1 MARVS
6 FAGVKRVAINL
17 GWIVLFAIVGGGVT
31 MGLVKLVPAWGGDE
45 YRVLR
50 DVSYGLTAFIV
61 ATYVV
66 GKLLAKE
73 SWERLGWRR
82 EGRRGAGLARP
93 FARGIGLGVA
103 MAVLAIVLA
112 LILDRARIGFTPDWN
127 RWPAVV
133 GPLVLML
140 LAAALN
146 EELIFR
152 GFPLQRLSDAI
163 GALPAVLVL
172 AVGFAFAHLGNDNVS
187 SIGLVN
193 IALAGVWLGVAFFTT
208 GGMAL
213 AWGLHFGWNAGLGLL
228 FDAPVSGYLFRVPV
242 VEYAPGPHAWV
253 DGGAFGPEGGIVA
266 TISLI
271 AGTLYLLTRSNAFS
285 ERTGVTEEVAVA

>member
-6 FAGVKRVAINL
+6 FVALKRLAINVA
-17 GWIVLFAIVGGGVT
+17 WIVLFVVVGGGVSV
-31 MGLVKLVPAWGGDE
+31 GLAKVLPAWSAE
-45 YRVLR
+45 YRLLR
-50 DVSYGLTAFIV
+50 DVFCGLTGFIV
-61 ATYVV
+61 ATLIV
-66 GKLLAKE
+66 GKLLARE
-73 SWERLGWRR
+73 SWERLGWRT
-82 EGRRGAGLARP
+82 EGRGLAGHARP
-93 FARGIGLGVA
+93 FARGIGVGIA
-103 MAVLAIVLA
+103 MAAFAIVLA
-112 LILDRARIGFTPDWN
+112 LLFDRASVTITPDWR

-133 GPLVLML
+133 APLVVVL

-163 GALPAVLVL
+163 GAVPALLIL
-172 AVGFAFAHLGNDNVS
+172 AIGFAIAHLGNDNVS
-187 SIGLVN
+187 TIGLVN
-193 IALAGVWLGVAFFTT
+193 IALAGIWLGVAFFTT

-228 FDAPVSGYLFRVPV
+228 FDAPVSGYLFSVPA

-271 AGTLYLLTRSNAFS
+271 AGTLYLLTRANAFS
-285 ERTGVTEEVAVA
+285 ERTGVTDEVAVA

>member
-6 FAGVKRVAINL
+6 FAGLKTFAINVA
-17 GWIVLFAIVGGGVT
+17 WIVLFVVVGGGVSV
-31 MGLVKLVPAWGGDE
+31 GLARVLPASTAE
-45 YRVLR
+45 YRLLR
-50 DVSYGLTAFIV
+50 DVFCGLTGFVV
-61 ATYVV
+61 ATLIV
-66 GKLLAKE
+66 GKLLARE
-73 SWERLGWRR
+73 SWERLGWRT
-82 EGRRGAGLARP
+82 EGRGLVGHARP
-93 FARGIGLGVA
+93 FARGIGVGIA
-103 MAVLAIVLA
+103 MAGFAVVLA
-112 LILDRARIGFTPDWN
+112 LLFDRASVTITPDWR

-133 GPLVLML
+133 APLVAVL

-152 GFPLQRLSDAI
+152 GFPLRRLSDAI
-163 GALPAVLVL
+163 GAVPALLVL
-172 AVGFAFAHLGNDNVS
+172 AIGFAIAHLGNDNFS
-187 SIGLVN
+187 TIGLVN
-193 IALAGVWLGVAFFTT
+193 IALAGIWLGVAFFTT

-228 FDAPVSGYLFRVPV
+228 FDAPVSGYLFRVPA

-271 AGTLYLLTRSNAFS
+271 AGTLYLLTRPNAFS

>member
-6 FAGVKRVAINL
+6 FVVLKRFAINI
-17 GWIVLFAIVGGGVT
+17 GWIALFVFVGGGVT
-31 MGLVKLVPAWGGDE
+31 LGLAKLLPNWGGDA
-45 YRVLR
+45 YRLLR
-50 DVSYGLTAFIV
+50 DVAYGLTGFIV
-61 ATYVV
+61 ATLVV

-82 EGRRGAGLARP
+82 EGRPATGLARP
-93 FARGIGLGVA
+93 FARGIGVGLA

-112 LILDRARIGFTPDWN
+112 LIFDRASIAFTPDWN

-133 GPLVLML
+133 GPLVLLL

-163 GALPAVLVL
+163 GAVPALLVL
-172 AVGFAFAHLGNDNVS
+172 AVGFTLAHLGNDNVS
-187 SIGLVN
+187 PIGLVN
-193 IALAGVWLGVAFFTT
+193 IALAGILLGVAFFTT

-228 FDAPVSGYLFRVPV
+228 FDAPVSGYLFRVPA
-242 VEYAPGPHAWV
+242 VEYAPGPHAWI
-253 DGGAFGPEGGIVA
+253 DGGVFGPEGGIVA
-266 TISLI
+266 TLVLI
-271 AGTLYLLTRSNAFS
+271 AGTLFLLTRANAFS